1 LVRVS
6 SNITNNIQDIINV
19 SSNKKEFNNFLN
31 KLLNIKIFEISFIK
45 ILKYEFISEY
55 EFSLYK
61 YKIETENNYEIEIY
75 LKLIKTNKIKQSI
88 FCYWSQIY
96 EEELEKKKCE
106 KSINRILIRDKEIN
120 EYKRS
125 IFLEIE
131 NNNTEILKYGTK
143 IYLINLMNYI
153 KKYNYKKSKFFIGN
167 LEEDDILLIGIKSN
181 DEYRK
186 IWYVDF

>member
-19 SSNKKEFNNFLN
+19 SFNKKEFNNFLN

-186 IWYVDF
+186 I